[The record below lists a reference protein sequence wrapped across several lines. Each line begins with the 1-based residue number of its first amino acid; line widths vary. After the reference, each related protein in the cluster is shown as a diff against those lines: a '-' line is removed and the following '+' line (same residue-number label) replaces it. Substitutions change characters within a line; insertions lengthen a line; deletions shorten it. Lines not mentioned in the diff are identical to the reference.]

1 MTGTYGGAQSGNPSF
16 LSSSDARGARGKGSL
31 LLGSTRRALLLLA
44 FVVLVP
50 VLLVQAGIYYERF
63 EGRRADEFR
72 SSLELARAVS
82 AAFEAY
88 VRDVLAQELL
98 IGETFTLPRP
108 PTAEQMNRL
117 LASATRDHTPIRQLS
132 WLDPQGRVVAS
143 SEPAAI
149 GLDASYRSCFQ
160 EIVQGREWVVS
171 DLLQERDQATFFVAR
186 GIRDERG
193 VLRGVVLAA
202 MDPDG
207 LGSLFPVER
216 AEEGAIAIIDGQGR
230 GVYRYPGPELSW
242 GERNWILTQ
251 PIIGRALAGEEAQG
265 TVVEA
270 VDGRERMVGLAPIRS
285 IGWAASAKRP
295 EAEVMAPVLRGFLRD
310 FGLLLLVSTG
320 AILAALAVSRSFT
333 GPISHLREHA
343 ASFGRGELGGRT
355 EIAGPRELEQL
366 DEAFH
371 RMAAEIRLREE
382 EGARALREAQQRTAE
397 LDTVISS
404 IADGLIIY
412 GPAGEIVRMNATA
425 EEVLGYSP
433 DERTKP
439 LKERA
444 ELIRVET
451 TDGEPFPAEDL
462 PVARALRGETVQGVI
477 KAVHPRPD
485 RTVWL
490 SVSSAPIRAADG
502 RLLGAVTTFA
512 DITMQH
518 ELQEQ
523 REDFIRAISH
533 DLRSPLT
540 IIQGHA
546 QFLQLTLGRSS
557 RGGAAQRSLDV
568 IVASARHMNNMIRE
582 LVDSVRLE
590 SGQLKLDPRT
600 VDLRQAVLDL
610 RERLSG
616 VGEAERIQVE
626 SPGDLPAVSADPDRL
641 ERILTNLLTNSLKY
655 SAPGSQVTVALTP
668 TGREV
673 VVSVS
678 DQGPG
683 IAPEDL
689 PHLFER
695 FYRSN
700 HSNDRREGLGLG
712 LYITKGLVEAHGGR
726 IWAESRVGEGST
738 FSFTLPVA

>member
-1 MTGTYGGAQSGNPSF
+1 MTGIYRGTQSGDPRL
-16 LSSSDARGARGKGSL
+16 LSGSDSPGARGRGNR
-31 LLGSTRRALLLLA
+31 LLGSTRRSLVLLA

-72 SSLELARAVS
+72 LHLELARAVS

-88 VRDVLAQELL
+88 IHDVLAQELL
-98 IGETFTLPRP
+98 IGQTFALPQP
-108 PTAEQMNRL
+108 PTAEQKNRL
-117 LASATRDHTPIRQLS
+117 LASAAQEHAAIRRLS
-132 WLDPQGRVVAS
+132 WVDPRGRVVAS
-143 SEPAAI
+143 SEPAAV
-149 GLDASYRSCFQ
+149 GLDFGDRPYFQ
-160 EIVQGREWVVS
+160 EVAQGREWVVS
-171 DLLQERDQATFFVAR
+171 DLLLEQDQATFFVAR

-193 VLRGVVLAA
+193 ALRGVVLAA
-202 MDPDG
+202 VDPDG

-216 AEEGAIAIIDGQGR
+216 AEEGAIAIIDRQGR

-265 TVVEA
+265 TIVAA
-270 VDGRERMVGLAPIRS
+270 VDGRERLVGLAPIRS

-295 EAEVMAPVLRGFLRD
+295 EAEAMAPVLRGFLRD
-310 FGLLLLVSTG
+310 LGLLLIVSAG

-333 GPISHLREHA
+333 RPISHLREHA
-343 ASFGRGELGGRT
+343 ISFARGELGGRA

-382 EGARALREAQQRTAE
+382 EGARALREAQRRTAE
-397 LDTVISS
+397 LDVVISS
-404 IADGLIIY
+404 IADGLVIY
-412 GPAGEIVRMNATA
+412 GPAGEIVRMNSAA

-433 DERTKP
+433 DERAKP
-439 LKERA
+439 LEERA
-444 ELIRVET
+444 ELVRVET
-451 TDGEPFPAEDL
+451 TDGEPFPEEDL

-477 KAVHPRPD
+477 EAVHPKPD

-490 SVSSAPIRAADG
+490 SVSSAPIRAVDG
-502 RLLGAVTTFA
+502 RLLGAVTTFT
-512 DITMQH
+512 DITAQH

-523 REDFIRAISH
+523 REDFIRTISH

-540 IIQGHA
+540 IVQGHA
-546 QFLQLTLGRSS
+546 QFLQLTLGKSS
-557 RGGAAQRSLDV
+557 LGSAAQRSLDV

-590 SGQLKLDPRT
+590 SGQLTLNPRP
-600 VDLRQAVLDL
+600 VDLLQAVLDL

-616 VGEAERIQVE
+616 VAEAERIQVE
-626 SPGDLPAVSADPDRL
+626 SPDDLPSVSADPDRL

-655 SAPGSQVTVALTP
+655 SAPGSQVTVALAP
-668 TGREV
+668 TDGEV

-695 FYRSN
+695 FYRGN
-700 HSNDRREGLGLG
+700 HSHDGREGLGLG